1 MRVAAKDLRQQGMDS
16 KATDKPVQREITAL
30 LSDEQLILR
39 ETQRAV
45 TPFGGVAVIIS
56 FLGKIGLVGAL
67 RQHMPIRWKSP
78 NQIDPGVTFT
88 AFLVSVLVGARRF
101 AHASLLRGDRA
112 LHALLGMDRFP
123 TDDTIR
129 NLFRRFGMGEVQRLY
144 EPLTEWQMQRL
155 PQRPEGYALDLD
167 STVFERYGKQ
177 EGSLKG
183 HNPRKHG
190 RPSHHPLL
198 AVLSEAHFLLH
209 GWLRSGNCGTSRGVE
224 EFLKEALALWGQRE
238 KIRLL
243 RADSGFFD
251 DKLLSFLEQR
261 LLPYIV
267 VAKLTPWVK
276 RAAQRVEQWT
286 PLDDD
291 YAVGEFRL
299 QLHSWSVQ
307 RRFVVIREQEREGRD
322 SVGRKLIDVPGYT
335 FRVFVTSCAA
345 APEEIWRDYNRRAD
359 MENRIAEL
367 KHDLGADGFCMKQ
380 FFATEAAFRAVLLL
394 FNLLSE
400 FQRAAGL
407 PIYRQPATIRTQIL
421 TCGAILGRAGRRLV
435 IHLSQSWGGLK
446 TRNPLLDS
454 ILNWQIPT
462 SPKLELVLKI

>member
-1 MRVAAKDLRQQGMDS
+1 MESNG
-16 KATDKPVQREITAL
+16 TDKAVPREIDAL
-30 LSDEQLILR
+30 LSNERLILR

-45 TPFGGVAVIIS
+45 TPFGGIAV
-56 FLGKIGLVGAL
+56 FLSYLEKIGMVKAI
-67 RQHMPIRWKSP
+67 RQHMPICWKSP
-78 NQIDPGVTFT
+78 NHIDPSSTFI

-101 AHASLLRGDRA
+101 AHANMLRGDRA

-129 NLFRRFGMGEVQRLY
+129 NLFRRFGMGQVQRLF
-144 EPLTEWQMQRL
+144 EPLAEWPMQRL
-155 PQRPEGYALDLD
+155 PQRPEGDTLDLD
-167 STVFERYGKQ
+167 STVLERYGKQ

-224 EFLKEALALWGQRE
+224 EFLKEALALWGQRQ

-267 VAKLTPWVK
+267 VARLTRWVK

-286 PLDDD
+286 SLDED

-299 QLHSWSVQ
+299 QLHGWSAE
-307 RRFVVIREQEREGRD
+307 RRFVVIRERVREGRD

-335 FRVFVTSCAA
+335 FRVFVTSSGA
-345 APEEIWRDYNRRAD
+345 APQEIWRDYNRRAD

-367 KHDLGADGFCMKQ
+367 KHDLGAGGFCMKQ
-380 FFATEAAFRAVLLL
+380 FYATEAAFRAVLLL
-394 FNLLSE
+394 FNLLAE

-407 PIYRQPATIRTQIL
+407 PVYREPATLRTQIL

-446 TRNPLLDS
+446 TRIPLLDN
-454 ILNWQIPT
+454 ILLWQIPT
-462 SPKLELVLKI
+462 SPKLEPAFKT

>member
-1 MRVAAKDLRQQGMDS
+1 MES
-16 KATDKPVQREITAL
+16 NATDKLVPRRIKAL
-30 LSDEQLILR
+30 LSDGRLILR

-45 TPFGGVAVIIS
+45 TPFGGISVFIS
-56 FLGKIGLVGAL
+56 FLDKIGFAEAL
-67 RQHMPIRWKSP
+67 RQHMPIRFTSP
-78 NQIDPGVTFT
+78 NQIDPTLTFT
-88 AFLVSVLVGARRF
+88 AFLVAVLVGARRF
-101 AHASLLRGDRA
+101 AHASLLRRDRA
-112 LHALLGMDRFP
+112 LHALLGLDRFP

-129 NLFRRFGMGEVQRLY
+129 NLFRRFGMGQVQRLF
-144 EPLTEWQMQRL
+144 EPLAEWQMQRL
-155 PQRPEGYALDLD
+155 PLRSNGYPLDLD
-167 STVFERYGKQ
+167 STVFERYGQQ

-224 EFLKEALALWGQRE
+224 EFLKEALALWGQRQ

-267 VAKLTPWVK
+267 VARLTTWVK

-286 PLDDD
+286 ILDDD
-291 YAVGEFRL
+291 YAAGEFRL
-299 QLHSWSVQ
+299 QLCGWKAE
-307 RRFVVIREQEREGRD
+307 RRFVVIRERVREGRD
-322 SVGRKLIDVPGYT
+322 SVGRKLIEVPGYT
-335 FRVFVTSCAA
+335 FRVFVTSCADL
-345 APEEIWRDYNRRAD
+345 PQEIWRSYNRRAD

-367 KHDLGADGFCMKQ
+367 KHDLGADGFCLKS

-394 FNLLSE
+394 FNLLAE

-407 PIYRQPATIRTQIL
+407 PVYREPATIRAQIL
-421 TCGAILGRAGRRLV
+421 TCGAILGRAGRHLV
-435 IHLSQSWGGLK
+435 IHLSQSWGGLQK
-446 TRNPLLDS
+446 RIPLLDS
-454 ILNWQIPT
+454 ILQWHIPT
-462 SPKLELVLKI
+462 SPKLETALQT

>member
-1 MRVAAKDLRQQGMDS
+1 MES
-16 KATDKPVQREITAL
+16 NATDKPVPREIKAL
-30 LSDEQLILR
+30 LSDERLILR
-39 ETQRAV
+39 ETRRAV
-45 TPFGGVAVIIS
+45 TPFGGVAVFLS
-56 FLGKIGLVGAL
+56 FLGKIGFVEAV
-67 RQHMPIRWKSP
+67 RQHMPIRFKSP
-78 NQIDPGVTFT
+78 NHIDPTFTFT

-101 AHASLLRGDRA
+101 AHVSLLRGDRA
-112 LHALLGMDRFP
+112 LHALLGMTRFP

-129 NLFRRFGMGEVQRLY
+129 NLFRRFGMGQVQRLF
-144 EPLTEWQMQRL
+144 EPLAEWQMQRL
-155 PQRPEGYALDLD
+155 PLRDEGYTLDLD

-190 RPSHHPLL
+190 RPGHHPLL

-209 GWLRSGNCGTSRGVE
+209 GWLRSGNCGTSRGVV
-224 EFLKEALALWGQRE
+224 EFLKEALALWGQRQ

-267 VAKLTPWVK
+267 VAKLTRWVK

-286 PLDDD
+286 ILDDD

-299 QLHSWSVQ
+299 KLLGWSVE
-307 RRFVVIREQEREGRD
+307 RRFVVIREQVREGRD

-335 FRVFVTSCAA
+335 FRVFVTSCSDP
-345 APEEIWRDYNRRAD
+345 PEEIWRDYNRRAD

-367 KHDLGADGFCMKQ
+367 KHDLGADGFCLKQ

-394 FNLLSE
+394 FNLLAE
-400 FQRAAGL
+400 FQRAAGM
-407 PIYRQPATIRTQIL
+407 PVYREPATIRTQVL

-435 IHLSQSWGGLK
+435 IHLSESWGGLR
-446 TRNPLLDS
+446 TRIPLLDN
-454 ILNWQIPT
+454 ILRWEIST
-462 SPKLELVLKI
+462 APKLESAVAT

>member
-1 MRVAAKDLRQQGMDS
+1 METGIP
-16 KATDKPVQREITAL
+16 DKPVPREIKAL
-30 LSDEQLILR
+30 LSDERLILR
-39 ETQRAV
+39 ETRRAV
-45 TPFGGVAVIIS
+45 TPFGGLAVFVS
-56 FLGKIGLVGAL
+56 FLTKIGLVEAV
-67 RQHMPIRWKSP
+67 RQHMPICWKSP
-78 NQIDPGVTFT
+78 NHIDPTATFT
-88 AFLVSVLVGARRF
+88 AFLMSVLVGARRF

-112 LHALLGMDRFP
+112 LHALLGLERFP

-129 NLFRRFGMGEVQRLY
+129 NLFRKFGMGQVQRLF
-144 EPLTEWQMQRL
+144 EPLAEWQMERL
-155 PQRPEGYALDLD
+155 PQRSEGYTLDLD

-198 AVLSEAHFLLH
+198 AVLGEAHFLLH
-209 GWLRSGNCGTSRGVE
+209 GWLRSGNCGTARGVE
-224 EFLKEALALWGQRE
+224 EFLKEALALWGQRQ

-251 DKLLSFLEQR
+251 DKLLTFLEQR
-261 LLPYIV
+261 RLPYIV
-267 VAKLTPWVK
+267 VARMTKWVK

-286 PLDDD
+286 VLDDN
-291 YAVGEFRL
+291 YAAGEFRL
-299 QLHSWSVQ
+299 QLHGWSVE
-307 RRFVVIREQEREGRD
+307 RRFVVIRERVREDRD

-335 FRVFVTSCAA
+335 FRVLVTSCTE

-367 KHDLGADGFCMKQ
+367 KHDLGADGFCLKE

-394 FNLLSE
+394 FNLLAE
-400 FQRAAGL
+400 FQRAAAL
-407 PIYRQPATIRTQIL
+407 PGYREPATIRTQVL

-435 IHLSQSWGGLK
+435 VHLSESWGGLR
-446 TRNPLLDS
+446 TRNSLLDN

-462 SPKLELVLKI
+462 SPKLDPGLQT

>member
-1 MRVAAKDLRQQGMDS
+1 
-16 KATDKPVQREITAL
+16 
-30 LSDEQLILR
+30 
-39 ETQRAV
+39 
-45 TPFGGVAVIIS
+45 
-56 FLGKIGLVGAL
+56 
-67 RQHMPIRWKSP
+67 MPIRWQSP
-78 NQIDPGVTFT
+78 NHIDPTATFT
-88 AFLVSVLVGARRF
+88 AFLMSVLVGGRRF

-112 LHALLGMDRFP
+112 LHALLGLDRFP

-129 NLFRRFGMGEVQRLY
+129 NLFRKFGMGQVQRLY
-144 EPLTEWQMQRL
+144 EPLAEWQMERL
-155 PQRPEGYALDLD
+155 PQRGEGYTLDLD

-198 AVLSEAHFLLH
+198 AVLGEAHFLLH
-209 GWLRSGNCGTSRGVE
+209 VWLRSGNCGTARGVE
-224 EFLKEALALWGQRE
+224 EFLKEAFALWGQRQ

-261 LLPYIV
+261 RLPYIV
-267 VAKLTPWVK
+267 VARMTQWVK
-276 RAAQRVEQWT
+276 RGAQRVEQWT
-286 PLDDD
+286 ELDDN
-291 YAVGEFRL
+291 YAAGEFRL
-299 QLHSWSVQ
+299 QLNGWGVE
-307 RRFVVIREQEREGRD
+307 RRFVVIRERLREDRD

-335 FRVFVTSCAA
+335 FRVFVTSCAE

-367 KHDLGADGFCMKQ
+367 KHDLGADGFCLKQ

-394 FNLLSE
+394 FNLLAE

-407 PIYRQPATIRTQIL
+407 PGYREPATIRTQVL

-435 IHLSQSWGGLK
+435 VHLSESWGGLR
-446 TRNPLLDS
+446 TRNSLLDN

-462 SPKLELVLKI
+462 SPKLNLVLRT

>member
-1 MRVAAKDLRQQGMDS
+1 ME
-16 KATDKPVQREITAL
+16 TNIPDKPVPREIQAL
-30 LSDEQLILR
+30 LSDERLILR

-45 TPFGGVAVIIS
+45 TPFGGLAVFIS
-56 FLGKIGLVGAL
+56 FLGKIGLVEAV
-67 RQHMPIRWKSP
+67 RQHMPVCWKSP
-78 NQIDPGVTFT
+78 NHIDPTATFT
-88 AFLVSVLVGARRF
+88 AFLMSVLVGARRF

-112 LHALLGMDRFP
+112 LHALLGLERFP

-129 NLFRRFGMGEVQRLY
+129 NLFRRFGMGQVQRLF
-144 EPLTEWQMQRL
+144 EPLAEWQMQRL
-155 PQRPEGYALDLD
+155 PQPSEGYTLDLD

-177 EGSLKG
+177 QGSLKG

-224 EFLKEALALWGQRE
+224 EFLKEALALWGQRQ

-251 DKLLSFLEQR
+251 DRLLSFLEQR
-261 LLPYIV
+261 RLPYIV
-267 VAKLTPWVK
+267 VARLTLWVK

-286 PLDDD
+286 LLDDNF
-291 YAVGEFRL
+291 AVGEFRL
-299 QLHSWSVQ
+299 KLHGWSVE
-307 RRFVVIREQEREGRD
+307 RRFVVVRERLREGRD

-335 FRVFVTSCAA
+335 FRVFVTSGAD
-345 APEEIWRDYNRRAD
+345 APEETWRDYNRRAD

-367 KHDLGADGFCMKQ
+367 KHDLGADGFCLKE
-380 FFATEAAFRAVLLL
+380 FFATEAAFRSVLLL
-394 FNLLSE
+394 FNLLAE

-407 PIYRQPATIRTQIL
+407 PGYREPATIRTQVL
-421 TCGAILGRAGRRLV
+421 TCGAILGRSGRRV
-435 IHLSQSWGGLK
+435 VVHLSQSWGGLK
-446 TRNPLLDS
+446 TRIPLLES

-462 SPKLELVLKI
+462 SPKLDPMLVT

>member
-1 MRVAAKDLRQQGMDS
+1 MES
-16 KATDKPVQREITAL
+16 NATDKPVPREIDAL
-30 LSDEQLILR
+30 LSDERLIVR

-45 TPFGGVAVIIS
+45 TPFGGIAVFIS
-56 FLGKIGLVGAL
+56 YLEKIGFVEAV
-67 RQHMPIRWKSP
+67 RQHMPIRLRSP
-78 NQIDPGVTFT
+78 NHIDPTFTFT

-101 AHASLLRGDRA
+101 AHVSLLRGDGA
-112 LHALLGMDRFP
+112 LHALLGMTRFP
-123 TDDTIR
+123 SDDTVR
-129 NLFRRFGMGEVQRLY
+129 NFFRRFGMGQVQRLF
-144 EPLTEWQMQRL
+144 EPLAEWQMQRL
-155 PQRPEGYALDLD
+155 PQRDEGYTLDLD
-167 STVFERYGKQ
+167 STVFERYGQQ

-224 EFLKEALALWGQRE
+224 EFLKEALALWGQRQ

-267 VAKLTPWVK
+267 VARLTPWVK

-286 PLDDD
+286 VLDDD
-291 YAVGEFRL
+291 YAAGEFRL
-299 QLHSWSVQ
+299 RLHGWRSE
-307 RRFVVIREQEREGRD
+307 RRFVVLRERVRENRD

-335 FRVFVTSCAA
+335 FRIFVTSCADL
-345 APEEIWRDYNRRAD
+345 PQEIWRDYNRRAD

-367 KHDLGADGFCMKQ
+367 KHDLGADGFCLKP
-380 FFATEAAFRAVLLL
+380 FFATEAAFRTVLLL
-394 FNLLSE
+394 FNLLAE
-400 FQRAAGL
+400 FQRAMGL
-407 PIYRQPATIRTQIL
+407 PAYREPATIRAQVL

-446 TRNPLLDS
+446 TRIPLLDS
-454 ILNWQIPT
+454 ISKWEIPT
-462 SPKLELVLKI
+462 SPKLESALVT

>member
-1 MRVAAKDLRQQGMDS
+1 M
-16 KATDKPVQREITAL
+16 E
-30 LSDEQLILR
+30 
-39 ETQRAV
+39 
-45 TPFGGVAVIIS
+45 
-56 FLGKIGLVGAL
+56 
-67 RQHMPIRWKSP
+67 
-78 NQIDPGVTFT
+78 
-88 AFLVSVLVGARRF
+88 
-101 AHASLLRGDRA
+101 
-112 LHALLGMDRFP
+112 
-123 TDDTIR
+123 
-129 NLFRRFGMGEVQRLY
+129 
-144 EPLTEWQMQRL
+144 RL
-155 PQRPEGYALDLD
+155 PQRGEGYTLDLD

-198 AVLSEAHFLLH
+198 AVLGEAHFLLH
-209 GWLRSGNCGTSRGVE
+209 GWLRSGNCGTARGVE
-224 EFLKEALALWGQRE
+224 EFLKEAFALWGQRQ

-261 LLPYIV
+261 RLPYIV
-267 VAKLTPWVK
+267 VARMTQWVK
-276 RAAQRVEQWT
+276 RGAQRVEQWT
-286 PLDDD
+286 ELDDN
-291 YAVGEFRL
+291 YAAGEFRL
-299 QLHSWSVQ
+299 QLNGWGVE
-307 RRFVVIREQEREGRD
+307 RRFVVIRERLREDRD

-335 FRVFVTSCAA
+335 FRVFVTSCAE

-394 FNLLSE
+394 FNLLAE

-407 PIYRQPATIRTQIL
+407 PGYRQPATIRTQVL
-421 TCGAILGRAGRRLV
+421 NCGAILGRAGRRLV
-435 IHLSQSWGGLK
+435 VHLSESWGGLR
-446 TRNPLLDS
+446 TRNSLLDN

-462 SPKLELVLKI
+462 SPKLNPVLRT

>member
-1 MRVAAKDLRQQGMDS
+1 MES
-16 KATDKPVQREITAL
+16 NATDKPVPREITAL
-30 LSDEQLILR
+30 LSDERLILR
-39 ETQRAV
+39 ETERAV
-45 TPFGGVAVIIS
+45 TPFGGVAVFIS
-56 FLGKIGLVGAL
+56 FLSKIGFIAAL

-78 NQIDPGVTFT
+78 NHINPSATFT

-129 NLFRRFGMGEVQRLY
+129 NLFRAFGMGEVQRLY
-144 EPLTEWQMQRL
+144 EPLSEWQMQRL
-155 PQRPEGYALDLD
+155 PQRPEGYSLDLD

-177 EGSLKG
+177 QGSLKG

-209 GWLRSGNCGTSRGVE
+209 GWLRSGNCGTSRGVV
-224 EFLKEALALWGQRE
+224 EFLKEALALLGQCV

-276 RAAQRVEQWT
+276 RAAQRVQQWT
-286 PLDDD
+286 LLDDD
-291 YAVGEFRL
+291 YAVGEF
-299 QLHSWSVQ
+299 QLKLHGWSVE
-307 RRFVVIREQEREGRD
+307 RRFVVIRQLVREGRD
-322 SVGRKLIDVPGYT
+322 SVGRKLIEVPGYT
-335 FRVFVTSCAA
+335 FRVFVTSGLDL
-345 APEEIWRDYNRRAD
+345 PQQIWRDYNRRAD

-394 FNLLSE
+394 FNLLTE

-407 PIYRQPATIRTQIL
+407 PVYRAPATIRTQVL
-421 TCGAILGRAGRRLV
+421 TCGAVLGRAGRRLV
-435 IHLSQSWGGLK
+435 IHLSESWGGLK
-446 TRNPLLDS
+446 TRIPLLDS

-462 SPKLELVLKI
+462 SPKLDPALIT